1 MTSPNSGTSS
11 PSAGANFCAACGA
24 ALSAGARFCH
34 RCGIPAGQG
43 APEAPRPAAPGGAAS
58 VLPWAVAFVALLALV
73 AMVAGKNFGA
83 AKGSAVDG
91 SANSLPTQAM
101 DGAGGAPQGGAP
113 QGGPTGQGPAPD
125 IANLSPS
132 ERANR
137 LYMRIMTYAEN
148 GKVDS
153 VAFFAPMALAS
164 HEMLESPTA
173 DERYHFGR
181 IAEVADNAEVARAQA
196 DTILTQQPD
205 NLLGLLLA
213 SRGAR
218 MQKDNAAARKFDA
231 RLLAALT
238 AQLATNAPDYDLHRA
253 EIDRAVE
260 DAKRK

>member
-1 MTSPNSGTSS
+1 MTGKPPAPSGV
-11 PSAGANFCAACGA
+11 AA
-24 ALSAGARFCH
+24 
-34 RCGIPAGQG
+34 
-43 APEAPRPAAPGGAAS
+43 
-58 VLPWAVAFVALLALV
+58 VLPWAVAFTALLALV
-73 AMVAGKNFGA
+73 AMVAGKNFQSS
-83 AKGSAVDG
+83 KGSAVDG

-101 DGAGGAPQGGAP
+101 DGAAAPPQGAP
-113 QGGPTGQGPAPD
+113 GQGPAPD

-164 HEMLESPTA
+164 HEMLEAPTP

-196 DTILTQQPD
+196 DTILAQQPD

-213 SRGAR
+213 SRAAR
-218 MQKDNAAARKFDA
+218 MQKDQAAAKKFDG
-231 RLLAALT
+231 RLLAAVS
-238 AQLATNAPDYDLHRA
+238 AQLATNSPDYDLHRA

>member
-1 MTSPNSGTSS
+1 MTSPTSGASS

-24 ALSAGARFCH
+24 TLSVGARFCH
-34 RCGIPAGQG
+34 RCGTPAGQG
-43 APEAPRPAAPGGAAS
+43 APVTTRPAAPSGAAA

-83 AKGSAVDG
+83 SKGSAVDG

-101 DGAGGAPQGGAP
+101 DGAAAPPAGAPG
-113 QGGPTGQGPAPD
+113 GGPGGGPAPD
-125 IANLSPS
+125 ISNASPS
-132 ERANR
+132 ELANR
-137 LYMRIMTYAEN
+137 LYNRIMTYAEN
-148 GKVDS
+148 GVVDS
-153 VAFFAPMALAS
+153 VAFFAPMALGA
-164 HEMLESPTA
+164 HAMLEVPTL

-181 IAEVADNAEVARAQA
+181 VAEVADSADVARAQA

-213 SRGAR
+213 SRAAR
-218 MQKDNAAARKFDA
+218 MRKDDATAKRFDQ
-231 RLLAALT
+231 RLLQVLG
-238 AQLATNAPDYDLHRA
+238 AQLATGNTDYRDHRT